1 MAPVR
6 GAIPSPIP
14 IPSSNPIPRI
24 PTIETPDETDNGN
37 DDYYYYEDNHGY
49 DDADHDHFAPRQPSW
64 SRSSKPSQ
72 PSQHISQSALAAPAG
87 DTHPAHY
94 PFYDPK
100 RLSPVAPTFQN
111 RDSLLVPG
119 MAHSM
124 DDDFSSENAAPIEIT
139 APSSNAPNPFNFQT
153 QVISTSPV
161 KPSVGQRRGH
171 KYKHSSISAQHQI
184 FQEPPVRAPLALP
197 RDLPVPTLGETWKS
211 MSKDQRHRLY
221 WCLCHGLVAIWL
233 FLSAHGS
240 LTMTALSHL
249 VFFDVGSAL
258 ICVAVE
264 VLGNFEVWKR
274 SSIRYPFG
282 LERAEVLAGFAMSI
296 FLIFGGFDLV
306 SHNVKHVL
314 EGHGGHEDHGASQG
328 GHAHE
333 HDEPRVAMGSVDIVS
348 LAAIAATLISAFGL
362 RNHARISRAMR
373 VSYLASLPSI
383 LSNPF
388 HFLTLSVSSLL
399 VLLPLFSIHLHIML
413 DSVICGLIA
422 IAMFGLGLR
431 LAIAQGLMLLMS
443 YGGRSGSSST
453 RGRYK
458 EFGVSDVLREI
469 ETEPS
474 IERVEDAQ
482 FWQVHYGLC
491 MANLKVTVAKGC
503 DDATLSRMR
512 TRISNLIQNRLGEG
526 YGRGGSLKWEVSLQL
541 GTSTMS
547 L

>member
-1 MAPVR
+1 MAPKR
-6 GAIPSPIP
+6 SAIRPPVSV
-14 IPSSNPIPRI
+14 I
-24 PTIETPDETDNGN
+24 PTIETPDV
-37 DDYYYYEDNHGY
+37 YE
-49 DDADHDHFAPRQPSW
+49 
-64 SRSSKPSQ
+64 
-72 PSQHISQSALAAPAG
+72 ALY
-87 DTHPAHY
+87 HP
-94 PFYDPK
+94 DPDPD
-100 RLSPVAPTFQN
+100 RLSPVASAFQDRN
-111 RDSLLVPG
+111 SLVVPG
-119 MAHSM
+119 TSTSAVSAMASSV
-124 DDDFSSENAAPIEIT
+124 DDGFSDENAVPIDV
-139 APSSNAPNPFNFQT
+139 PRSSAPNPFNFQT

-161 KPSVGQRRGH
+161 KSNVGQRRGH
-171 KYKHSSISAQHQI
+171 KYKHSSVSAQHHI
-184 FQEPPVRAPLALP
+184 FQEPPPRPPLALP
-197 RDLPVPTLGETWKS
+197 RDLPMPTLNETWKS
-211 MSKDQRHRLY
+211 MSRDQRHRLY
-221 WCLCHGLVAIWL
+221 WCICHGLVANWL

-314 EGHGGHEDHGASQG
+314 EGHGSHDDSSSGSGSHG

-333 HDEPRVAMGSVDIVS
+333 HDEPRVAMGSIDFVS
-348 LAAIAATLISAFGL
+348 LAAIVATLISAFGL

-388 HFLTLSVSSLL
+388 HFLTLSVSTLL
-399 VLLPLFSIHLHIML
+399 VMLPLFSIHLHIML

-422 IAMFGLGLR
+422 IAMFGLGAR
-431 LAIAQGLMLLMS
+431 LAVAQGLMLLMS
-443 YGGRSGSSST
+443 YGGRAGSASGKH
-453 RGRYK
+453 K
-458 EFGVSDVLREI
+458 EFGVADVLREI

-474 IERVEDAQ
+474 IEGVEEAQ

-491 MANLKVTVAKGC
+491 MANLKLRVARGL
-503 DDATLSRMR
+503 DDATLSRLR
-512 TRISNLIQNRLGEG
+512 LRISNLIQNRLGEG
-526 YGRGGSLKWEVSLQL
+526 YGRGGSLKWEVSLQM
-541 GTSTMS
+541 GTSTVQ